1 MPILAVCPHCQQNY
15 HVGEQFAGKKAKCQA
30 CGQPFTVPV
39 PQLDPLGDAAAL
51 ASALPSLAAPEYTAT
66 APLSSSNPLGA
77 GGYAARSPYASPEQR
92 RSSGS
97 GVSLSAGDPVE
108 WALRPGFTCSILGVG
123 GFLLPLIGVQF
134 KILAFLGT
142 AAPIVAGLLAAA
154 GAVLLFLGLRDN
166 LIKAL
171 SASAAVIVLAGGAFV
186 LSAAVAAVQEEQGQD
201 LAQPIQRP
209 QGGPPVHPV
218 PEMPGLPGGGAP
230 PVAPAATPVVPAT
243 MPPAGVRGQPQPQVA
258 QESLP
263 SPATQ
268 LKPLELAP
276 PTVALPVLAAAA
288 NVGANGELRDREPH
302 FSDRAPEGG
311 WLVGLRVIQSP
322 NWGGAILGI
331 QPIYQVE
338 DKYVMGSIMCGTSEV
353 RGETILLAR
362 PGFAVSGLHYH
373 AGLVMNSLQLEF
385 REVKGSQLA
394 AEGAYISEKIG
405 CLGGSPKPPM
415 HGKGEPI
422 RGIDGTAQKDLT
434 ALRIHHVNA
443 PISLQ

>member
-1 MPILAVCPHCQQNY
+1 M
-15 HVGEQFAGKKAKCQA
+15 
-30 CGQPFTVPV
+30 
-39 PQLDPLGDAAAL
+39 
-51 ASALPSLAAPEYTAT
+51 
-66 APLSSSNPLGA
+66 
-77 GGYAARSPYASPEQR
+77 
-92 RSSGS
+92 
-97 GVSLSAGDPVE
+97 
-108 WALRPGFTCSILGVG
+108 
-123 GFLLPLIGVQF
+123 LPLIGVQF

-171 SASAAVIVLAGGAFV
+171 AASAAVIVLAGGAFV
-186 LSAAVAAVQEEQGQD
+186 LSASVAAIEDEQGQD

-209 QGGPPVHPV
+209 QGPPPVNPV
-218 PEMPGLPGGGAP
+218 PGMPAMPGGAAAPLAP
-230 PVAPAATPVVPAT
+230 PPVGPAAAPVPPNGVP
-243 MPPAGVRGQPQPQVA
+243 GQPQPPVT
-258 QESLP
+258 QESAP

-268 LKPLELAP
+268 LKPLELTP

-302 FSDRAPEGG
+302 FSDHAPEGG

-338 DKYVMGSIMCGTSEV
+338 DKYVPGSMLCGTSEV

-385 REVKGSQLA
+385 REVRRSQLV

-405 CLGGSPKPPM
+405 CKGGSPKPAM

-422 RGIDGTAQKDLT
+422 RGIDGTAKEDLT
-434 ALRIHHVNA
+434 SLRLYHLNA
-443 PISLQ
+443 PTNQR

>member
-1 MPILAVCPHCQQNY
+1 MPILAVCPSCQQSY

-30 CGQPFTVPV
+30 CGKPFQVPV
-39 PQLDPLGDAAAL
+39 PEVDPLGDAAAL
-51 ASALPSLAAPEYTAT
+51 ASALPSLAAPEYTAA
-66 APLSSSNPLGA
+66 APLPSSNPLGA
-77 GGYAARSPYASPEQR
+77 GGYAAHSPYAGPQHR

-97 GVSLSAGDPVE
+97 GINLSAGDPVE
-108 WALRPGFTCSILGVG
+108 WALRPGFTCSVLGVG

-171 SASAAVIVLAGGAFV
+171 AASAAVIVLAGGAFV
-186 LSAAVAAVQEEQGQD
+186 LSATVAAIEDEQGQD
-201 LAQPIQRP
+201 LGQPIQRP
-209 QGGPPVHPV
+209 QGPPLVNPV
-218 PEMPGLPGGGAP
+218 PGMAGMPGGPAMP
-230 PVAPAATPVVPAT
+230 IAPAAAPVPPNGVP
-243 MPPAGVRGQPQPQVA
+243 GQPQPPVT
-258 QESLP
+258 QESAP

-268 LKPLELAP
+268 LKPLELTP

-288 NVGANGELRDREPH
+288 NVGANGELRGREAD
-302 FSDRAPEGG
+302 FSDHAPEGG

-322 NWGGAILGI
+322 NWGGAIVGI

-338 DKYVMGSIMCGTSEV
+338 DKYVPGSMLCGTSEV

-362 PGFAVSGLHYH
+362 PGFAISGLHYH

-385 REVKGSQLA
+385 REVRGSQLVD
-394 AEGAYISEKIG
+394 EGAYISERIG
-405 CLGGSPKPPM
+405 CKGGSPMPAM

-422 RGIDGTAQKDLT
+422 RGIDGTAEKDLT
-434 ALRIHHVNA
+434 SLRLHHVNA
-443 PISLQ
+443 PTSLQ